1 MQQNSS
7 VHTGWPHSNLPI
19 QLNQGRM
26 KGLGGVE
33 SGWVMILETKI
44 GKITQGRIRSDT
56 ALDQTQDK
64 RSNSSAMR
72 ADTTLDHKHSNF
84 SYCILPAALL
94 RSSGEI
100 PDMSSKEDKEPL
112 RMPFVFTNLILK
124 FCKDSV
130 MLSPPYHPPVLALFS
145 PRWVGCMVSMPQAAV
160 GAQPECNRIL
170 LSIQFGPTATF
181 HLSDQSF
188 YPMSLHISQHCK
200 GVWNFIRLKISFT
213 RSRCQHPL
221 PATLGGPASWVPG
234 QTGLTAYV
242 MQL

>member
-1 MQQNSS
+1 
-7 VHTGWPHSNLPI
+7 
-19 QLNQGRM
+19 
-26 KGLGGVE
+26 
-33 SGWVMILETKI
+33 MILETKI

-72 ADTTLDHKHSNF
+72 ADTTLDHKHGNF

-94 RSSGEI
+94 RFSGEI

-145 PRWVGCMVSMPQAAV
+145 PRWVGCMVSMPQTAV

-170 LSIQFGPTATF
+170 LSIQVGPTATF
-181 HLSDQSF
+181 PSS
-188 YPMSLHISQHCK
+188 STK
-200 GVWNFIRLKISFT
+200 GE
-213 RSRCQHPL
+213 
-221 PATLGGPASWVPG
+221 
-234 QTGLTAYV
+234 
-242 MQL
+242 

>member
-1 MQQNSS
+1 
-7 VHTGWPHSNLPI
+7 
-19 QLNQGRM
+19 
-26 KGLGGVE
+26 
-33 SGWVMILETKI
+33 MILETKI

-72 ADTTLDHKHSNF
+72 ADTTLDHKHGNF

-94 RSSGEI
+94 RFSGEI